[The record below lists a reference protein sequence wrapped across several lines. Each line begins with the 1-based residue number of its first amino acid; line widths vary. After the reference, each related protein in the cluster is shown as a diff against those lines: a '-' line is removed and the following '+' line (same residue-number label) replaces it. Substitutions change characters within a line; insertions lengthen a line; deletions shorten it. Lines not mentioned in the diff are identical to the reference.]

1 MDCVELSGVRVDIR
15 RSGRQRAVTAGS
27 EKSQQNRAQSQLQ
40 GTMVN
45 SVTLSVTFTILSLHT
60 LTSLADI
67 YFGNQGDY
75 G

>member
-1 MDCVELSGVRVDIR
+1 M
-15 RSGRQRAVTAGS
+15 AAGS

>member
-1 MDCVELSGVRVDIR
+1 MDCVELSGGRVDIR
-15 RSGRQRAVTAGS
+15 RSGRQRAVAAGS

-45 SVTLSVTFTILSLHT
+45 SVTLYVTFTIISLHI
-60 LTSLADI
+60 SNNLADI